1 MADKNKNSIIPDK
14 NKNSIIGSKDL
25 GRVAHFD
32 EEGQVVGG
40 DPGWSPLQFGH
51 PCNFHP
57 FSFGLIS
64 GLATHDIHN
73 TCMPTVS

>member
-1 MADKNKNSIIPDK
+1 MADK